1 MSRVQE
7 SIDEQQQS
15 HARRTAE
22 HRAHEDIYAVTSGSI
37 TIRRKELV
45 HHIDNTLIKDP
56 ESAFLSDMIIECR
69 NIEFP
74 CHKAIVCA
82 QSPTIK
88 ACVQKA
94 SVRTR
99 RCRVKIKCHPLV
111 FRMVIEF
118 LYTCN
123 YDFFMGFGFSSRFM
137 AEGQTIPA
145 DPIDR
150 LDCCE
155 LSLHLQVHV
164 LARRLRIRAL
174 KFFSVNKIVSVLQ
187 RTSFPT
193 VYPRFVREVYWT
205 IKEKDALMKRIVT
218 THADKV
224 IRQLR
229 DRNHFDA
236 RFPLYLLREI
246 EEFGV
251 DFLAWRPGWDDPLNG
266 DCSSGT
272 LAAIHWYC

>member
-1 MSRVQE
+1 MS
-7 SIDEQQQS
+7 SIQGLINGQQQS
-15 HARRTAE
+15 RAAE
-22 HRAHEDIYAVTSGSI
+22 QRAQEEIYVVTSGSI

-45 HHIDNTLIKDP
+45 HHIDNTLIKDR
-56 ESAFLSDMIIECR
+56 ESAFLSDMVIECQ

-82 QSPTIK
+82 QSPTIR

-94 SVRTR
+94 SVGAR

-111 FRMVIEF
+111 FRMAVEF

-123 YDFFMGFGFSSRFM
+123 YDFFMNFGFPGRFM
-137 AEGQTIPA
+137 AEGQTISA

-164 LARRLRIRAL
+164 LAQRLRIRAL
-174 KFFSVNKIVSVLQ
+174 RFYSVNKIVSVLQ
-187 RTSFPT
+187 RASFPT

-224 IRQLR
+224 TRQLR
-229 DRNHFDA
+229 DRNHFDT

-251 DFLAWRPGWDDPLNG
+251 DFLAWRPGWNGHLNG
-266 DCSSGT
+266 DCSSGI
-272 LAAIHWYC
+272 LAPTHWFC

>member
-1 MSRVQE
+1 MSSVQE
-7 SIDEQQQS
+7 SVDEQQQS
-15 HARRTAE
+15 QARRIAE
-22 HRAHEDIYAVTSGSI
+22 QRAHEDIYAVASGSI
-37 TIRRKELV
+37 TVRRKELV
-45 HHIDNTLIKDP
+45 HHIENTLIRDR
-56 ESAFLSDMIIECR
+56 ESAFLSDMIIECQ

-82 QSPTIK
+82 QSPTIR

-94 SVRTR
+94 PVRAR
-99 RCRVKIKCHPLV
+99 RCRIKIKCHPLV
-111 FRMVIEF
+111 FRMAIEF

-123 YDFFMGFGFSSRFM
+123 YDFFMDFGFPSRFM
-137 AEGQTIPA
+137 AKGQTVSA

-164 LARRLRIRAL
+164 LAQRLRIRAL
-174 KFFSVNKIVSVLQ
+174 KFYTVNRIVSVLQ

-205 IKEKDALMKRIVT
+205 IKEKDTLVKRVVT
-218 THADKV
+218 AHADRV
-224 IRQLR
+224 TRQLR

-251 DFLAWRPGWDDPLNG
+251 DFLAWMPDWDDPLNG

-272 LAAIHWYC
+272 LAPTHWYC

>member
-1 MSRVQE
+1 MSLVQE
-7 SIDEQQQS
+7 SIDELQQRQA
-15 HARRTAE
+15 HRIAE
-22 HRAHEDIYAVTSGSI
+22 LRVHEDFYAVAGGSI

-45 HHIDNTLIKDP
+45 HHIDKTLIKDP

-74 CHKAIVCA
+74 CHKAIICA
-82 QSPTIK
+82 QSPTIR
-88 ACVQKA
+88 ACIQKA
-94 SVRTR
+94 PGRAR
-99 RCRVKIKCHPLV
+99 RCKVKIKCHPLV

-123 YDFFMGFGFSSRFM
+123 YDFFMDFGFPSRFM
-137 AEGQTIPA
+137 AEGQTISA

-164 LARRLRIRAL
+164 LAHRLRIRAL
-174 KFFSVNKIVSVLQ
+174 KFYTVHKIVSVLR

-224 IRQLR
+224 TRQLR

-251 DFLAWRPGWDDPLNG
+251 DFLAWRPGWNDPLNG

-272 LAAIHWYC
+272 LAPTHLYC

>member
-1 MSRVQE
+1 MSSVQD
-7 SIDEQQQS
+7 SVDEQRQS
-15 HARRTAE
+15 QARRIAE
-22 HRAHEDIYAVTSGSI
+22 QRAQEDIYAVASGSI

-45 HHIDNTLIKDP
+45 HHIDNTLIRDR
-56 ESAFLSDMIIECR
+56 ESAFLSDMIVECQ

-82 QSPTIK
+82 QSPTIR

-94 SVRTR
+94 SVRAR

-111 FRMVIEF
+111 FRMAIEF

-123 YDFFMGFGFSSRFM
+123 YDFFMDFGFSSRFM
-137 AEGQTIPA
+137 AKGQTVSA

-155 LSLHLQVHV
+155 LSLHLQVHI
-164 LARRLRIRAL
+164 LAQRLRIRAL
-174 KFFSVNKIVSVLQ
+174 KFYAVNRIVSVLQ

-205 IKEKDALMKRIVT
+205 IKEKDTLMKRVVT
-218 THADKV
+218 AHADRV
-224 IRQLR
+224 TRQLR

-251 DFLAWRPGWDDPLNG
+251 DFLAWMPDWDDPLNG
-266 DCSSGT
+266 DCGSGT
-272 LAAIHWYC
+272 LAPTHWYC